1 METLRGFVIT
11 LVTTMILITAVE
23 LIAPDNSMKKYLK
36 FVLGL
41 ILIVVILNPI
51 LRFFNVGENELK
63 NSISSYEKTLKEKES
78 DNDINVDSNKLR
90 EESFKNNFN
99 KNCENMLK
107 NEFKNMEFKCEVDC
121 DVNFKG
127 VKFDISSINVYI
139 KDKKGKKVVNVEK
152 VEIDT
157 SKESKK
163 KENKNEE
170 YKDVVKFLKSELEI
184 SESKINIYKMK

>member
-1 METLRGFVIT
+1 METLKGFVIT

-51 LRFFNVGENELK
+51 LKFFNVGENELK
-63 NSISSYEKTLKEKES
+63 NSISFYEKNLKEKES

-107 NEFKNMEFKCEVDC
+107 NEFKDMEFKCEVDC
-121 DVNFKG
+121 NIDFKG

-139 KDKKGKKVVNVEK
+139 KDKKVKKVVNVEK

-170 YKDVVKFLKSELEI
+170 YKDVVNFFKSELEI
-184 SESKINIYKMK
+184 SENKINIYKMK

>member
-1 METLRGFVIT
+1 METLKGFVIT

-51 LRFFNVGENELK
+51 LKFFNVGENELK
-63 NSISSYEKTLKEKES
+63 NSISSYEKNLKEKES

-107 NEFKNMEFKCEVDC
+107 NEFKDMEFKCEVDC
-121 DVNFKG
+121 NVDFKG

-139 KDKKGKKVVNVEK
+139 KDKKVKKIVNVEK

-170 YKDVVKFLKSELEI
+170 YKDVVNFLKSELEI

>member
-1 METLRGFVIT
+1 METLKGFVIT

-51 LRFFNVGENELK
+51 LKFFNVGENELK
-63 NSISSYEKTLKEKES
+63 NSISSYEKNLKEKES

-99 KNCENMLK
+99 RNCENILK
-107 NEFKNMEFKCEVDC
+107 NEFKDMEFKCEVDC
-121 DVNFKG
+121 NIDFKG

-139 KDKKGKKVVNVEK
+139 KDKKVKKVVNVEK

-163 KENKNEE
+163 KENKNKE
-170 YKDVVKFLKSELEI
+170 YKDVVNFLKSELEI
-184 SESKINIYKMK
+184 SENKINIYKMK

>member
-1 METLRGFVIT
+1 METLKEFVIT

-51 LRFFNVGENELK
+51 LKFFNVGENELK
-63 NSISSYEKTLKEKES
+63 NSISSYEKNLKEKES

-107 NEFKNMEFKCEVDC
+107 NEFKDMEFKCEVDC
-121 DVNFKG
+121 NVDFKG
-127 VKFDISSINVYI
+127 VKFNISSINVYI
-139 KDKKGKKVVNVEK
+139 KDKKVKKIVNVEK

-170 YKDVVKFLKSELEI
+170 YKDVVNFLKSELEI

>member
-1 METLRGFVIT
+1 METLKEFVIT

-51 LRFFNVGENELK
+51 LKFFNVGENELK
-63 NSISSYEKTLKEKES
+63 NSISSYEKNLKEKES

-107 NEFKNMEFKCEVDC
+107 NEFKDMEFKCEVDC
-121 DVNFKG
+121 NVDFKG

-139 KDKKGKKVVNVEK
+139 KEKKVRKVVNVEK
-152 VEIDT
+152 VEIDI

-170 YKDVVKFLKSELEI
+170 YKDVVNFLKSELEI

>member
-1 METLRGFVIT
+1 METLKEFVIT

-51 LRFFNVGENELK
+51 LKFFNVGENELK
-63 NSISSYEKTLKEKES
+63 NSISSYEKNLKEKES

-107 NEFKNMEFKCEVDC
+107 NEFKDMEFKCEVDC
-121 DVNFKG
+121 NVDFKG

-139 KDKKGKKVVNVEK
+139 KDKKVKKIVNVEK

-170 YKDVVKFLKSELEI
+170 YKDVVNFLKSELEI
-184 SESKINIYKMK
+184 SENKINIYKMK

>member
-1 METLRGFVIT
+1 METLKEFVIT

-51 LRFFNVGENELK
+51 LKFFNVGENELK
-63 NSISSYEKTLKEKES
+63 NSISSYEKNLKEKES

-107 NEFKNMEFKCEVDC
+107 NEFKDMEFKCEVDC
-121 DVNFKG
+121 NVDFKG

-139 KDKKGKKVVNVEK
+139 KDKKVKKIVNVEK

-170 YKDVVKFLKSELEI
+170 YKDVVNFLKSELEI

>member
-1 METLRGFVIT
+1 METLKGFVIT

-51 LRFFNVGENELK
+51 LKFFYVGENELK
-63 NSISSYEKTLKEKES
+63 NSISFYEKNLKEKES

-107 NEFKNMEFKCEVDC
+107 NEFKDMEFKCEVDC
-121 DVNFKG
+121 NVDFKG

-139 KDKKGKKVVNVEK
+139 KEKKVRKVVNVEK
-152 VEIDT
+152 VEIDI

-170 YKDVVKFLKSELEI
+170 YKDVVNFLKSELEI

>member
-1 METLRGFVIT
+1 METLKGFVIT

-51 LRFFNVGENELK
+51 MKFFNVGENELK
-63 NSISSYEKTLKEKES
+63 NSISSYEKNLKEKEA

-107 NEFKNMEFKCEVDC
+107 NEFKDMEFKCEVDC
-121 DVNFKG
+121 NIDFKG

-139 KDKKGKKVVNVEK
+139 KDKKVKKVVNVEK

-170 YKDVVKFLKSELEI
+170 YKDVVNFLKSELEI
-184 SESKINIYKMK
+184 SENKINIYKMK

>member
-1 METLRGFVIT
+1 METLKEFVIT

-23 LIAPDNSMKKYLK
+23 LIVPDNSMKKYLK

-51 LRFFNVGENELK
+51 LKFFNVGENELK
-63 NSISSYEKTLKEKES
+63 NSISSYEKNLKEKES

-99 KNCENMLK
+99 RNCENILK
-107 NEFKNMEFKCEVDC
+107 NEFKDMEFKCEVDC
-121 DVNFKG
+121 NVDFKG

-139 KDKKGKKVVNVEK
+139 KEKKVSKVVNVEK
-152 VEIDT
+152 VEIDI

-170 YKDVVKFLKSELEI
+170 YKDVVNFLKSELEI

>member
-1 METLRGFVIT
+1 METLKEFVIT

-51 LRFFNVGENELK
+51 LKFFNVGENELK
-63 NSISSYEKTLKEKES
+63 NSISSYEKNLKEKEV

-107 NEFKNMEFKCEVDC
+107 NEFKDMEFKCEVDC
-121 DVNFKG
+121 NIDFKG
-127 VKFDISSINVYI
+127 IKFDIFSINVYI
-139 KDKKGKKVVNVEK
+139 KDKKVKKVVNVEK

-157 SKESKK
+157 GKESKK

-170 YKDVVKFLKSELEI
+170 YKDVVNFLKSELEI
-184 SESKINIYKMK
+184 SENKINIYKMK

>member
-1 METLRGFVIT
+1 METLKGFVIT

-51 LRFFNVGENELK
+51 LKFFNVGENELK
-63 NSISSYEKTLKEKES
+63 NSIGSYEKNLKEKES

-107 NEFKNMEFKCEVDC
+107 NEFKDMEFKCEVDC
-121 DVNFKG
+121 NVDFKG

-139 KDKKGKKVVNVEK
+139 KDKKIKKVVNVEK

-157 SKESKK
+157 SKESEK
-163 KENKNEE
+163 KENKNGE

>member
-1 METLRGFVIT
+1 METLKEFVIT

-51 LRFFNVGENELK
+51 LKFFNVGENELK
-63 NSISSYEKTLKEKES
+63 NYISSYEKNLKEKEA

-107 NEFKNMEFKCEVDC
+107 NEFKDMEFKCEVDC
-121 DVNFKG
+121 NIDFKG
-127 VKFDISSINVYI
+127 VKFDISSIKVYI
-139 KDKKGKKVVNVEK
+139 KDKKVKKVVNVEK

-170 YKDVVKFLKSELEI
+170 YKDVVNFLKSELEI

>member
-1 METLRGFVIT
+1 METLKGFVIT

-51 LRFFNVGENELK
+51 MKFFNVGENELK
-63 NSISSYEKTLKEKES
+63 NSISSYEKNLKEKEA

-107 NEFKNMEFKCEVDC
+107 NKFKDMEFKCEVDC
-121 DVNFKG
+121 NIDFKG

-139 KDKKGKKVVNVEK
+139 KDKKVKKVVNVEK

-170 YKDVVKFLKSELEI
+170 YKDVVNFLKSELEI
-184 SESKINIYKMK
+184 SENKINIYKMK

>member
-1 METLRGFVIT
+1 METLKGFVIT

-51 LRFFNVGENELK
+51 LKFFNVGENELK
-63 NSISSYEKTLKEKES
+63 NSIGSYEKKLKEKEA

-107 NEFKNMEFKCEVDC
+107 NEFKDMEFKCEVDC
-121 DVNFKG
+121 NIDFKG

-139 KDKKGKKVVNVEK
+139 KDKKIKKVVNVEK

-157 SKESKK
+157 SKESEK
-163 KENKNEE
+163 KENKNGE

>member
-1 METLRGFVIT
+1 METLKEFVIT

-51 LRFFNVGENELK
+51 LKFFNIGENELK
-63 NSISSYEKTLKEKES
+63 NSIGSYEKKLKEKES

-107 NEFKNMEFKCEVDC
+107 NEFKDMEFKCEVDC
-121 DVNFKG
+121 NVDFKG

-139 KDKKGKKVVNVEK
+139 KDKKVKKVVNVEK

-170 YKDVVKFLKSELEI
+170 YKDVVNFLKSELEI
-184 SESKINIYKMK
+184 SENKINIYKMK

>member
-1 METLRGFVIT
+1 METLKEFVIT

-51 LRFFNVGENELK
+51 LKFFNVGENELK
-63 NSISSYEKTLKEKES
+63 NSISSYEKNLKEKES

-107 NEFKNMEFKCEVDC
+107 NEFKDMEFKCEADCNVD
-121 DVNFKG
+121 FKG

-139 KDKKGKKVVNVEK
+139 KDKKVKKIVNVEK

-170 YKDVVKFLKSELEI
+170 YKDVVNFLKSELEI

>member
-1 METLRGFVIT
+1 METLKEFVIT

-23 LIAPDNSMKKYLK
+23 LIVPDNSMKKYLK

-51 LRFFNVGENELK
+51 LKFFNVGENELK
-63 NSISSYEKTLKEKES
+63 NSISSYEKNLKEKES

-99 KNCENMLK
+99 KNCENILK
-107 NEFKNMEFKCEVDC
+107 NEFKDMEFKCEVDC
-121 DVNFKG
+121 NVDFKG

-139 KDKKGKKVVNVEK
+139 KEKKVSKVVNVEK
-152 VEIDT
+152 VEIDI

-170 YKDVVKFLKSELEI
+170 YKDVVNFLKSELEI

>member
-1 METLRGFVIT
+1 METLKEFVIT

-51 LRFFNVGENELK
+51 LKFFNIGENELK
-63 NSISSYEKTLKEKES
+63 NSIGSYEKKLKEKES

-107 NEFKNMEFKCEVDC
+107 NEFKDMEFKCEVDC
-121 DVNFKG
+121 NVDFKG

-139 KDKKGKKVVNVEK
+139 KDKKVKKVVNVEK

-157 SKESKK
+157 SKESQK

-170 YKDVVKFLKSELEI
+170 YKDVVNFLKSELEI

>member
-1 METLRGFVIT
+1 METLKEFVIT

-51 LRFFNVGENELK
+51 LKFFNVGENELK
-63 NSISSYEKTLKEKES
+63 NSISSYEKNLKEKES

-107 NEFKNMEFKCEVDC
+107 NEFKGMEFKCEVDC
-121 DVNFKG
+121 NVDFKG

-139 KDKKGKKVVNVEK
+139 KEKKVRKVVNVEK
-152 VEIDT
+152 VEIDV

-170 YKDVVKFLKSELEI
+170 YKDVVNFLKSELEI

>member
-1 METLRGFVIT
+1 METLKEFVIT

-51 LRFFNVGENELK
+51 LKFFNVGENELK
-63 NSISSYEKTLKEKES
+63 NSISSYEKNLKEKEA

-107 NEFKNMEFKCEVDC
+107 NEFKDMEFKCEVDC
-121 DVNFKG
+121 NIDFKG

-139 KDKKGKKVVNVEK
+139 KDKKVKKVVNVEK

-170 YKDVVKFLKSELEI
+170 YKDVVNFLKSELEI

>member
-1 METLRGFVIT
+1 METLKGFVIT

-51 LRFFNVGENELK
+51 MKFFNVGENELK
-63 NSISSYEKTLKEKES
+63 NSISSYEKNLKEKEA

-107 NEFKNMEFKCEVDC
+107 NEFKDMEFKCEVDC
-121 DVNFKG
+121 NVDFKG

-139 KDKKGKKVVNVEK
+139 KDKKVKKVVNVEK

-170 YKDVVKFLKSELEI
+170 YKDVVNFLKSELEI
-184 SESKINIYKMK
+184 SENKINIYKMK